1 MRMVGRSGVRW
12 ACTGAVAAVLAVT
25 LAACGGGSGGDGSG
39 SGTGKPSPTPKVGV
53 DKALAAKVPA
63 AIKSKGTLKIGT
75 DSSYAPNEF
84 LASDGKTVEGW
95 DVDLYNAVLAKL
107 GLKATYE
114 SAKFGTIIAGVE
126 SGKYDAGVSSFTVNA
141 DRMKQANMVT
151 YYSAGVW
158 WATKKGNPKN
168 VSPDAACGKTVAVQT
183 DTIEVDDIQARSK
196 KCTSAGKP
204 AIKIDQ
210 YDGQDQATA
219 AVVSGK
225 DDAMLADSPIVAY
238 ALKQSKGQLESLGK
252 IYEAAPYGYVI
263 KKDQLAF
270 AQAIQGALK
279 ALMAD
284 GTYEKILTNWG
295 VQVGKIDN
303 PTVNPSVSQ

>member
-1 MRMVGRSGVRW
+1 MVGRSGVRW
-12 ACTGAVAAVLAVT
+12 AGVGAVAAVLAVT
-25 LAACGGGSGGDGSG
+25 LAACGGGSGGNSG
-39 SGTGKPSPTPKVGV
+39 SGTGKASPTPKVSV

-63 AIKSKGTLKIGT
+63 AIKSKGTITIGT

-84 LASDGKTVEGW
+84 LAADGKTVEGF
-95 DVDLYNAVLAKL
+95 DVDLFNAVLAKL
-107 GLKATYE
+107 GLKAKYE

-151 YYSAGVW
+151 YFSAGIW
-158 WATKKGNPKN
+158 WATKKGNPQK
-168 VSPDAACGKTVAVQT
+168 VSPDAACGKKIAVQT
-183 DTIEVDDIQARSK
+183 DTVEVDDIQARSK
-196 KCTSAGKP
+196 KCTQAGKP

-210 YDGQDQATA
+210 YEGQDQATA
-219 AVVSGK
+219 SVASGK

-284 GTYEKILTNWG
+284 GTYAKVLDNWG